1 MDRRGYLS
9 PTKNS
14 QGAGMLMKLGSYR
27 KTSAACAK
35 SGTLCS
41 SELEVQDSWSR
52 REEGVRDQ

>member
-1 MDRRGYLS
+1 
-9 PTKNS
+9 
-14 QGAGMLMKLGSYR
+14 MLMKLGSYR